1 MNPAV
6 RRAAC
11 AGWGGPAWASLR
23 GSYGATERWSRR
35 ALEARMLAWLA
46 DTSGAVFAVLKPNP
60 RQG

>member
-1 MNPAV
+1 M
-6 RRAAC
+6 
-11 AGWGGPAWASLR
+11 R